1 MYMIK
6 YLIPSLL
13 LSISLVSNL
22 VMAVVPF
29 HIEDIRLEGLER
41 ISAGTVFNYLPLKAG
56 DQFDDKS
63 SEQALKAL
71 FKTGFFHDI
80 RFAQDGNVLVI
91 YVTERPAISE
101 ITFEGNQE
109 IEKDNL
115 VKALKNIGFAEGRVF
130 DRSILEKVEL
140 ELQRQYFS
148 LGRYAAR
155 IKSTVTNLSRNR
167 VKIHIDIS
175 EGKPAAIK
183 HIQLVGNE
191 AFSDQQLLDEFEL
204 SPTTFWSFLSG
215 SDQYA
220 KQKLAADLET
230 LKSFYLDRGYLNFSI
245 DSTQVTITPDKQ
257 DIYITI
263 NITEGKKYH
272 IKDIKLVG
280 NLVVPEQELRDKIK
294 IKQGSVFSR
303 KHITATVEALA
314 ERLGDEGYAFAN
326 VNPVPEPVAPDS
338 TDVVLTLFV
347 DPGKRTYVRRINF
360 AGNAKTR
367 DEVLRREM
375 RQMEGAWS
383 STAKIK
389 RSKERLDR
397 LGFFDDVK
405 VDIVPVPDHP
415 DQIDINYSVTERP
428 SGNFMAGIGYSQ
440 AQGVLFNASISQD
453 NFLGSGN
460 RVSIGFNTSKVQTL
474 YSFNYYDP
482 YFTVDGI
489 SQSVGLY
496 FRKTD
501 AEQANLSSYA
511 LDAYGGT
518 LGYGIPL
525 SEHHAIRLGIE
536 PEHLQVKPTTNS
548 AKEIFDYVGKN
559 GDTFNVLKLSAGWSH
574 DTRNRALFPDSGVL
588 QSIGGELTVPMGGD
602 NLKYYKLNGRLAMYY
617 SIVKNYTLMFNA
629 DVSYGKAYG
638 TTDFPFFEHYV
649 AGGPRSVRGYKEN
662 TLGPRDSNDRP
673 FGGTV
678 RTVGNVEFFFPMPL
692 AKESQR
698 FRLSTFFDIGNVYAS
713 RDDFK
718 RSDLRYSTGVAAL
731 WLSPLGMLSFSLAKP
746 LNKKVG
752 DDTQVFQF
760 TIGANFN

>member
-1 MYMIK
+1 MIK
-6 YLIPSLL
+6 RLINSLF
-13 LSISLVSNL
+13 LSINL
-22 VMAVVPF
+22 VIPTIAIAVDQF
-29 HIEDIRLEGLER
+29 QIEDIRLEGLER
-41 ISAGTVFNYLPLKAG
+41 IAAGTVFNYLPLKAG
-56 DQFDDKS
+56 DKFDDKT
-63 SEQALKAL
+63 SEQALKSL
-71 FKTGFFHDI
+71 FKTGFFNDI
-80 RFAQDGNVLVI
+80 RFAQDNNILVV
-91 YVTERPAISE
+91 YFTERPAISE
-101 ITFEGNQE
+101 IVFEGNKE
-109 IEKDNL
+109 IEKENL
-115 VKALKNIGFAEGRVF
+115 VKALKSIGFAEGRVF

-155 IKSTVTNLSRNR
+155 VKSTVTELSRNR
-167 VKIHIDIS
+167 VKVHIDIS
-175 EGKPAAIK
+175 EGKSAAIK
-183 HIQLVGNE
+183 HIQIVGNE
-191 AFSDQQLLDEFEL
+191 AFSDKELLGEFEL
-204 SPTTFWSFLSG
+204 SPATFWSFFSS

-220 KQKLAADLET
+220 KQKLSADLET

-245 DSTQVTITPDKQ
+245 DSTQVSITPDKQ
-257 DIYITI
+257 DIYITV
-263 NITEGKKYH
+263 NITEGKKH
-272 IKDIKLVG
+272 RITDIKLVG
-280 NLVVPEQELRDKIK
+280 NLVVPEKELRDRIK
-294 IKQGSVFSR
+294 IENNSVFSR
-303 KHITATVEALA
+303 KQITATVESLA
-314 ERLGDEGYAFAN
+314 ERLGDDGYTFAN
-326 VNPVPEPVAPDS
+326 VNPVPEPISPES
-338 TDVVLTLFV
+338 TDVVLTFFV

-375 RQMEGAWS
+375 RQMEGAWA

-397 LGFFDDVK
+397 LNFFDEVK
-405 VDIVPVPDHP
+405 VETVPVPDQP
-415 DQIDINYSVTERP
+415 DQVDINYSVTERP

-440 AQGVLFNASISQD
+440 TQGVLFNASISQD

-474 YSFNYYDP
+474 YSFSYYDP

-489 SQSVGLY
+489 SQSFGLY

-511 LDAYGGT
+511 LDAFGGT

-525 SEHHAIRLGIE
+525 SEHDSIRFGIE
-536 PEHLQVKPTTNS
+536 PEHLQVKSTTNS
-548 AKEIFDYVGKN
+548 AKEIFDYIGKN
-559 GDTFNVLKLSAGWSH
+559 GDTFNIFKLSTGWAH
-574 DTRNRALFPDSGVL
+574 DTRNRILFPESGVL
-588 QSIGGELTVPMGGD
+588 QSLGGEVAVPMGGD
-602 NLKYYKLNGRLAMYY
+602 KLKYYKLNGKLAMYY
-617 SIVKNYTLMFNA
+617 SIVKNYTLMLNA

-638 TTDFPFFEHYV
+638 KTDFPFFENYV

-673 FGGTV
+673 YGGTL
-678 RTVGNVEFFFPMPL
+678 RTLGNAELFFPMPF

-698 FRLSTFFDIGNVYAS
+698 FRLSTFFDVGNVYAT
-713 RDDFK
+713 REDFD
-718 RSDLRYSTGVAAL
+718 RSNLRYSTGVAAI

-746 LNKKVG
+746 LNTKVG